1 MFDYIIAI
9 IAVIWLIA
17 ASISDIKTKE
27 VPDWLNFS
35 LISIAF
41 TIFIF
46 KSIIQSSFNPILNS
60 LIGFAIFFAIGNLMY
75 YSRQWG
81 GGDSKLLY
89 GLGALFYQ
97 YPKGLTT
104 IFNPNL
110 NIPFLAILFLNL
122 LIIGSIYGI
131 LISCSLMIKKR
142 KKFAKQFKKLNNK
155 TKKITRTLLVLAIL
169 LIISAMLLTQETQ
182 MRTILIIAAITPLVF
197 FYLLIS
203 VKAIESICMYKK
215 IKTTKLVEGD
225 WIAEDIPGIYNTK
238 KSIGVTKK
246 QIELIRKHKKDVIIK
261 EGIAFVPPF
270 LIATIISL
278 MFGNVLF

>member
-9 IAVIWLIA
+9 IAVIWLTA

-35 LISIAF
+35 LISIGFA
-41 TIFIF
+41 IFIF
-46 KSIIQSSFNPILNS
+46 KSIVQSSFDPIINS

-89 GLGALFYQ
+89 GLGVLFYQ

-104 IFNPNL
+104 IFNPNI
-110 NIPFLAILFLNL
+110 NMPFLAILFLNL

-131 LISCSLMIKKR
+131 LISFSLMIKKR
-142 KKFAKQFKKLNNK
+142 KKFVKQFKKLNNK
-155 TKKITRTLLVLAIL
+155 TKKITKTLLVLAGL
-169 LIISAMLLTQETQ
+169 LIISAFLLTQETQ
-182 MRTILIIAAITPLVF
+182 TRTILIIAAVTPLIF

-215 IKTTKLVEGD
+215 IKVSKLVEGD
-225 WIAEDIPGIYNTK
+225 WIAENIKGIYNPK

-246 QIELIRKHKKDVIIK
+246 QIELIKKHKQEIIIK

-278 MFGNVLF
+278 IFGNVLF